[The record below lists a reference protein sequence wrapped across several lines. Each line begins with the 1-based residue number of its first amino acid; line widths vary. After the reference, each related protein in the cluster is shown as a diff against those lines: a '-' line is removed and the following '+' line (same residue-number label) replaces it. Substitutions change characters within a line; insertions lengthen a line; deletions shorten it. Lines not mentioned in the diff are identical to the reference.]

1 MKKKLIAVLGLAAAV
16 SMLAGCSAKTISK
29 NPETLLKNAR
39 KSLEYV
45 DADAS
50 LKVTGKHTGFMRQ
63 EADLTYNAEEQYQE
77 VGEVSLLSGTV
88 QMTDGDDSYTDSIHS
103 YVESKND
110 GSTSYFN
117 FKGAWEYAKTP
128 KLSEMNY
135 LTALLTPE
143 NFENLTVSQMRDEGE
158 ISVAGPMQG
167 DKLFDAMKTSVSL
180 SDFFVRSSDFRDALR
195 GSEYM
200 VSVYLDS
207 KTGKVKQIQVL
218 AQGNS
223 EDKFKSLQQ
232 TIRFVEDSK
241 KPDPDTLKASSD
253 VKEAAKAFGSIGD
266 YTQDPAGGYEDE
278 DVPPMGKI
286 SSEAANAEAT
296 ESEAVSAAST
306 EAAMVSTEKQE

>member
-1 MKKKLIAVLGLAAAV
+1 
-16 SMLAGCSAKTISK
+16 MLLLPDIS
-29 NPETLLKNAR
+29 
-39 KSLEYV
+39 
-45 DADAS
+45 
-50 LKVTGKHTGFMRQ
+50 
-63 EADLTYNAEEQYQE
+63 
-77 VGEVSLLSGTV
+77 
-88 QMTDGDDSYTDSIHS
+88 
-103 YVESKND
+103 
-110 GSTSYFN
+110 SYFN